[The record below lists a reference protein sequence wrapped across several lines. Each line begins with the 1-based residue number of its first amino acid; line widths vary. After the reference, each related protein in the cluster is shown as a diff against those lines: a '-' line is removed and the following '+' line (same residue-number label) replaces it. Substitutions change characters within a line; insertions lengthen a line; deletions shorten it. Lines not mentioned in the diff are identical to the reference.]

1 MPFLDITPY
10 KDSNISSDGR
20 RIPGISNFFKA
31 KLRLEPGD
39 LQGRLKRMH
48 RVLKKAWY
56 LNEPEKTVEYLI
68 DEEKKDQ
75 ETEEQKKNF
84 KPNPMKYLMTYEQ
97 LFSVDFVTD
106 KDKFFIET
114 PFTFTNWRIIEILQN
129 LCQLPTQAA
138 KTMITTTPLTA
149 DIAQTICLNILPEVE
164 TVMHRITSSYEFTA
178 FFC

>member
-1 MPFLDITPY
+1 
-10 KDSNISSDGR
+10 
-20 RIPGISNFFKA
+20 
-31 KLRLEPGD
+31 
-39 LQGRLKRMH
+39 
-48 RVLKKAWY
+48 
-56 LNEPEKTVEYLI
+56 
-68 DEEKKDQ
+68 
-75 ETEEQKKNF
+75 
-84 KPNPMKYLMTYEQ
+84 MTYEQ

>member
-1 MPFLDITPY
+1 
-10 KDSNISSDGR
+10 
-20 RIPGISNFFKA
+20 
-31 KLRLEPGD
+31 
-39 LQGRLKRMH
+39 MH

-84 KPNPMKYLMTYEQ
+84 KLNPMKFLMTYEQ

-149 DIAQTICLNILPEVE
+149 DIAQTICLNIE
-164 TVMHRITSSYEFTA
+164 R
-178 FFC
+178 